1 MRFRSLLSSFAGMLV
16 FAFAAA
22 ASAQDGII
30 IEKQVTQKPTVL
42 FRGCSGNA
50 GLSNRI
56 ASDLSNC
63 GWFQVVTSGTPDY
76 IISGEASGTTLKL
89 DLANGANAPVA
100 SFQIPITNEGDTSH
114 AAVDAVLNNRFDIP
128 GVCRSRIVFTAA
140 GGKNK
145 EIYVCDYDGR
155 NIQRVSY
162 NGNLS
167 LEPVWTPDSRSV
179 IYSFVGDSFT
189 HLIQQSMDD
198 KNLKRRLTQYPGL
211 NAGGAVSP
219 DGRHIALVLAS
230 GNQVDLYVR
239 PVEGGAL
246 KRLTRNK
253 AAEASPCWSPDGKR
267 ICFVSD
273 ETGRPLLYIVN
284 PFTGEKPQLLRGITG
299 SERVTPSWSNDD
311 RIAYCGKVGGA
322 YVLKIARLTGPYQAK
337 EEPIEHEGKPIRGQ
351 TPSWGPDDRHLV
363 IADAGSLYIVDS
375 ETGER
380 RRIVSGGASQPDWSG
395 IIQK

>member
-1 MRFRSLLSSFAGMLV
+1 MRFRSFLSLAGML

-22 ASAQDGII
+22 AFAQDGII
-30 IEKQVTQKPTVL
+30 IEKKVVQKPTVL
-42 FRGCSGNA
+42 FRGCSGNS

-56 ASDLSNC
+56 ASDLNQC
-63 GWFQVVTSGTPDY
+63 GWFRVVNSGASDY
-76 IISGEASGTTLKL
+76 VVSGEASGSTLRL
-89 DLANGANAPVA
+89 HLANGANVPIA
-100 SFQIPITNEGDTSH
+100 SFQVPIADEGDASH

-128 GVCRSRIVFTAA
+128 GICRSRIVFTAA
-140 GGKNK
+140 SGKTK

-167 LEPVWTPDSRSV
+167 LEPVWTPDNRSV
-179 IYSFVGDSFT
+179 VYSFVGNSFT
-189 HLIQQSMDD
+189 HLIQQSMED

-219 DGRHIALVLAS
+219 DGRYVALVLAT

-239 PVEGGAL
+239 PLEGGEL
-246 KRLTRNK
+246 KRLTNDV

-273 ETGRPLLYIVN
+273 RSGRPLLYIVN
-284 PFTGEKPQLLRGITG
+284 PFTNEKPQLLRGITG

-311 RIAYCGKVGGA
+311 RIAYCGKVGGS

-337 EEPIEHEGKPIRGQ
+337 EEPIGQDGKAIRGQ
-351 TPSWGPDDRHLV
+351 TPSWAPDDRHLV
-363 IADAGSLYIVDS
+363 VADGGALYVVDS
-375 ETGER
+375 VTGER
-380 RRIVSGGASQPDWSG
+380 RKIVSGGASQPDWSG
-395 IIQK
+395 IISK